1 MDKTEA
7 SGRTG
12 LDMSKETIVQ
22 FSLVVK
28 DVEKVA
34 KRFSEIF
41 GVSWKFYDLKPK
53 RVVLHDKVMGD
64 VDCHL
69 KIAIGS
75 FGGRS
80 LKLIQPISGQSSYQ
94 EFLQKNGEGF
104 YTIGLGVLANHDEVV
119 NALREAGV
127 SIEMQGDLGNGATF
141 SVLGTVEELG
151 GRFEISSPANQANE
165 SCLVQTGELKPA
177 VAPFVDMDKPVFSG
191 GKKVNQVGIV
201 VQDEKKAAKRFEE
214 LLGIRNWIYAYGPPG
229 LSNARL
235 NENPVPESEMEGL
248 DVAFA
253 NSWLGDIQIELIRPI
268 GLRPGGCHQWFFDK
282 KGNGIQHLS
291 FGLQADYA
299 AIVEGMK
306 KAGIGDEFFT
316 WLNMESFGVLLV
328 SYLATQQ
335 QLGGFQ
341 LEILGTLPYFRSQIQ
356 ADGLLQGRK

>member
-7 SGRTG
+7 SSRTG
-12 LDMSKETIVQ
+12 LDMSKEKIVQ

-28 DVEKVA
+28 DTEKVA

-53 RVVLHDKVMGD
+53 KVVLHDNTVGD

-69 KIAIGS
+69 KIAVGA

-80 LKLIQPISGQSSYQ
+80 LKLIQPLSGHSSYQ

-119 NALREAGV
+119 SALRKAGI
-127 SIEMQGDLGNGATF
+127 SIEMQGDLGNGARF

-165 SCLVQTGELKPA
+165 SCLTQTGELKPA
-177 VAPFVDMDKPVFSG
+177 GAAFVDMDKPVFSG
-191 GKKVNQVGIV
+191 GKKVDQVGFV
-201 VQDEKKAAKRFEE
+201 VRDEKKAAKSFED
-214 LLGIRNWIYAYGPPG
+214 LLGIRNWVYSYGPPG

-235 NENPVPESEMEGL
+235 NEKPVPESEMEGL

-268 GLRPGGCHQWFFDK
+268 GLRPGGCHQWFLDK

-299 AIVEGMK
+299 AVVEGMK
-306 KAGIGDEFFT
+306 KAGIGDEFST
-316 WLNMESFGVLLV
+316 WLKIESLGELLV
-328 SYLATQQ
+328 SYLATQN

-341 LEILGTLPYFRSQIQ
+341 LEIIGW
-356 ADGLLQGRK
+356 K